1 MLLTSGV
8 EIALHCDSIKASF
21 PLHCHSSSSLYNG
34 SVLLVASVYHTVT
47 GRYLCHNVLG
57 SFQIFLSSITVQ
69 AGKQAYSM
77 EQALQS
83 FDLKLKKRHSI
94 CHVSRFALVLGGG
107 GICRNK
113 RGCAISVDE
122 HEDKELKR
130 GGCLWRDTPQTKHL
144 CYWLKQKGWSRWW
157 LRIMGS
163 AFVVWKRNWIWVGV
177 VKWDKLACTHR
188 YRRKRVGRDLCHQ
201 SHRWCQEMY
210 EGSPKPHTFALLQPC
225 SAWITGLAG
234 VLRFRYH

>member
-47 GRYLCHNVLG
+47 GRYLCHNALG

-83 FDLKLKKRHSI
+83 FDLKLKKKAFYMS
-94 CHVSRFALVLGGG
+94 CFTFCT
-107 GICRNK
+107 GIG
-113 RGCAISVDE
+113 RGWN
-122 HEDKELKR
+122 L
-130 GGCLWRDTPQTKHL
+130 
-144 CYWLKQKGWSRWW
+144 
-157 LRIMGS
+157 
-163 AFVVWKRNWIWVGV
+163 
-177 VKWDKLACTHR
+177 
-188 YRRKRVGRDLCHQ
+188 
-201 SHRWCQEMY
+201 QE
-210 EGSPKPHTFALLQPC
+210 
-225 SAWITGLAG
+225 
-234 VLRFRYH
+234 